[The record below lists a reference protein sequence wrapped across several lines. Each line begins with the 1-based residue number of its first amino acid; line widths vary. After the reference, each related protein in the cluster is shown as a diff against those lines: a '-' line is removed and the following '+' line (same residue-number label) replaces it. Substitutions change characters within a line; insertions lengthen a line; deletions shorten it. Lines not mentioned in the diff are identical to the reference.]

1 MRTDPRWLDLNRH
14 QVRIVLKGGDEHD
27 IPIGNK
33 TVLAINRF
41 LMERSRHPLAW
52 LPDLWIAAKGP
63 LTPSGLVQMLTSRA
77 KEAGLSDGLHPHMFR
92 HTFAD
97 AWLASGGSETELM
110 TIMGW
115 KSRKQLDRY
124 AKEGQV
130 RRARDAHA
138 RLSPGDRV

>member
-1 MRTDPRWLDLNRH
+1 
-14 QVRIVLKGGDEHD
+14 
-27 IPIGNK
+27 
-33 TVLAINRF
+33 
-41 LMERSRHPLAW
+41 
-52 LPDLWIAAKGP
+52 
-63 LTPSGLVQMLTSRA
+63 
-77 KEAGLSDGLHPHMFR
+77 MFR

-97 AWLASGGSETELM
+97 AWLASGGSERELM